1 MAFSYTLLG
10 AAAARVQ
17 SHCDL
22 DGQVPER
29 GDHWQQFRW
38 NRRMRS
44 RFERT
49 GEWELFVSVAIA
61 ATAAAHEQL
70 RSLEGWP

>member
-17 SHCDL
+17 SSCDL

-29 GDHWQQFRW
+29 GDQWQQFRW
-38 NRRMRS
+38 DRRMRS
-44 RFERT
+44 RFEQT
-49 GEWELFVSVAIA
+49 GEWELFVSVAIR
-61 ATAAAHEQL
+61 ATTAAHEQL